1 MGMLQ
6 PYCLFLKIW
15 VHETY
20 VRYTQKPKSDKCYLV
35 KVIPKGLVLHYH
47 YTKEKLFAVKNNVF

>member
-1 MGMLQ
+1 MLK

-20 VRYTQKPKSDKCYLV
+20 VRYTQKPKSDKCCFV
-35 KVIPKGLVLHYH
+35 KVIPKGLLFLYH
-47 YTKEKLFAVKNNVF
+47 CTKAKLFAVKNNVF